1 MVGARPRNLFPKIL
15 FLMAA
20 TAWCQGFDETARALA
35 RKIAA
40 HLEPREAM
48 MLGFTSV
55 ASASPSEEAGA
66 REAIERELRALGV
79 NTTGAGQA
87 GAVVTVTFSENIRGS
102 LWAAEIRHGDAR
114 EVVMEV
120 RPKLPARAS
129 TASIAIDKKLMLDED
144 ERILDIAPSGRGL
157 VVLDAAAVS
166 LYESSG
172 GAWERRL
179 SVRIP
184 VSRPWPRDLRGRLT
198 VQGDAYQAYLPGL
211 TCNGNAGGGMS
222 ITCREESLWP
232 VGTGPRMLGVAQ
244 FTPARNFFSG
254 RVVAPNGA
262 EKSVPAFFSAA
273 AFQVHDSTGWVLS
286 GVDGRA
292 YIYSTV
298 KNNSAWEGWG
308 SSIAGVESECGAHSQ
323 VFATAPGDETVPDSV
338 RAYDIVE
345 GAPRP
350 AGEVAFSGPVTE
362 LWPAAE
368 RGVAFA
374 ISRDLKSGRYAA
386 FRLAITCAH

>member
-1 MVGARPRNLFPKIL
+1 MVGVRPRILFPQIL

-35 RKIAA
+35 RKIAP
-40 HLEPREAM
+40 HLEPREAV
-48 MLGFTSV
+48 MLAVNPLATAG
-55 ASASPSEEAGA
+55 PSEATAA
-66 REAIERELRALGV
+66 REAIERELRAVGV
-79 NTTGAGQA
+79 NVIGQQA
-87 GAVVTVTFSENIRGS
+87 GAVVTVTLSENVRGL
-102 LWAAEIRHGDAR
+102 LWVAEIRHGDAR
-114 EVVMEV
+114 EVVMEE
-120 RPKLPARAS
+120 RPKLPATTS
-129 TASIAIDKKLMLDED
+129 TASIVIDKKLMIEEED
-144 ERILDIAPSGRGL
+144 RILDLAPAGRGL

-166 LYESSG
+166 LYDNSG
-172 GAWERRL
+172 GAWRRSL

-184 VSRPWPRDLRGRLT
+184 VSRPWPRDLRGRIF
-198 VQGDAYQAYLPGL
+198 VQGETYQAYLPGL

-232 VGTGPRMLGVAQ
+232 VGTGPRMLGFAQ
-244 FTPARNFFSG
+244 FTPTRNFFSG

-262 EKSVPAFFSAA
+262 EKNVPAFFSAA
-273 AFQVHDSTGWVLS
+273 EFEVRESTGWALS

-292 YIYSTV
+292 YIYSAL

-308 SSIAGVESECGAHSQ
+308 SSLAGIESACGAHSQ
-323 VFATAPGDETVPDSV
+323 VFATAPGDDTVPDSV

-350 AGEVAFSGPVTE
+350 AGEVTFSGPVTE
-362 LWPAAE
+362 LWPAADH
-368 RGVAFA
+368 GVAFA

>member
-1 MVGARPRNLFPKIL
+1 LI
-15 FLMAA
+15 AA
-20 TAWCQGFDETARALA
+20 TAGCQGFDETARALA

-40 HLEPREAM
+40 HLEPREAVT
-48 MLGFTSV
+48 LSVSNV
-55 ASASPSEEAGA
+55 ASTGPSEVAGV
-66 REAIERELRALGV
+66 REAIAGELRALGV
-79 NTTGAGQA
+79 NTTGPAQA
-87 GAVVTVTFSENIRGS
+87 GTVVTVMLSEDIRGA

-114 EVVMEV
+114 EVVMEE
-120 RPKLPARAS
+120 RPKLPATAS
-129 TASIAIDKKLMLDED
+129 TASIVIDKKLMLEED
-144 ERILDIAPSGRGL
+144 ERILDLAPTGRGL

-179 SVRIP
+179 SIRIP

-198 VQGDAYQAYLPGL
+198 VQGDAYQAHLPGL
-211 TCNGNAGGGMS
+211 ACNGNAGGGMS

-232 VGTGPRMLGVAQ
+232 IGTGPRMLGFAQ
-244 FTPARNFFSG
+244 FTAARNFFSG

-273 AFQVHDSTGWVLS
+273 EFQVRESTGWVLS

-308 SSIAGVESECGAHSQ
+308 SSMAGIESGCGARSQ
-323 VFATAPGDETVPDSV
+323 VFATAPGDDTVPDSV

-345 GAPRP
+345 GAPRS
-350 AGEVAFSGPVTE
+350 AGEVTFSGPVTE

>member
-1 MVGARPRNLFPKIL
+1 MVGVRPRILFPQIL

-40 HLEPREAM
+40 HLEPREAV
-48 MLGFTSV
+48 MLAVNLLATAG
-55 ASASPSEEAGA
+55 PSEATAA
-66 REAIERELRALGV
+66 REAIERELRAVGV
-79 NTTGAGQA
+79 NVIEQQA
-87 GAVVTVTFSENIRGS
+87 GAVVTVTLSENVRGW
-102 LWAAEIRHGDAR
+102 LWVAEIRHGDAR
-114 EVVMEV
+114 EVVMEE
-120 RPKLPARAS
+120 RPKLPATTSA
-129 TASIAIDKKLMLDED
+129 ASIVIEKKLMIEEED
-144 ERILDIAPSGRGL
+144 RILDLAPAGRGL
-157 VVLDAAAVS
+157 VVLDAGAVS
-166 LYESSG
+166 LYDNSG
-172 GAWERRL
+172 GAWRRSL

-184 VSRPWPRDLRGRLT
+184 VSRPWPRDLRGRIF
-198 VQGDAYQAYLPGL
+198 VQGEAYQVYLPGL

-232 VGTGPRMLGVAQ
+232 VGTGPRMLGFAQ

-262 EKSVPAFFSAA
+262 EKNVPAFFSAA
-273 AFQVHDSTGWVLS
+273 EFQVRESTGWALS

-292 YIYSTV
+292 YIYSAV

-308 SSIAGVESECGAHSQ
+308 SSLAGIESACGAHSQ
-323 VFATAPGDETVPDSV
+323 VFATAPGDDTVPDSV

-350 AGEVAFSGPVTE
+350 AGEVTFSGPVTE
-362 LWPAAE
+362 LWPASE
-368 RGVAFA
+368 RGAAFA

-386 FRLAITCAH
+386 FRLAITCTH

>member
-1 MVGARPRNLFPKIL
+1 M
-15 FLMAA
+15 
-20 TAWCQGFDETARALA
+20 
-35 RKIAA
+35 
-40 HLEPREAM
+40 
-48 MLGFTSV
+48 
-55 ASASPSEEAGA
+55 EE
-66 REAIERELRALGV
+66 
-79 NTTGAGQA
+79 
-87 GAVVTVTFSENIRGS
+87 
-102 LWAAEIRHGDAR
+102 
-114 EVVMEV
+114 
-120 RPKLPARAS
+120 RPKLPATAS
-129 TASIAIDKKLMLDED
+129 TASIVIDKKLMLEED
-144 ERILDIAPSGRGL
+144 ERILDLAPTGRGL

-179 SVRIP
+179 SIRIP

-198 VQGDAYQAYLPGL
+198 VQGDAYQAHLPGL
-211 TCNGNAGGGMS
+211 ACNGNAGGGMS

-232 VGTGPRMLGVAQ
+232 IGTGPRMLGFAQ
-244 FTPARNFFSG
+244 FTAARNFFSG

-273 AFQVHDSTGWVLS
+273 EFQVRESTGWVLS

-308 SSIAGVESECGAHSQ
+308 SSMAGIESGCGARSQ
-323 VFATAPGDETVPDSV
+323 VFATAPGDDTVPDSV

-345 GAPRP
+345 GAPRS
-350 AGEVAFSGPVTE
+350 AGEVTFSGPVTE